1 MSVYLLNR
9 NYSNIMEQ
17 SSKQQNVE
25 DTPMQS
31 EQIDTTTQS
40 TVQAVADP
48 NELEIEVKYFDLG
61 EGYVCTQ
68 MSTQMTGEA
77 FQNLT

>member
-1 MSVYLLNR
+1 
-9 NYSNIMEQ
+9 
-17 SSKQQNVE
+17 
-25 DTPMQS
+25 MQS